1 MVNFFYLDANPS
13 NCAKYYCD
21 KHVLKI
27 PIEIAQILS
36 KIHHI
41 LKTKIDL
48 KKIYANSKVVKETL
62 GPYLW
67 SLMSLDN
74 YIWTC
79 DLGLE
84 LINEYKYRFEKPT
97 HKTELVLLHLKEN
110 PPPIESKGITPFI
123 MTNKYDMFQYIS
135 SNPITN
141 ARYNY
146 AEMKCAND
154 KWTKRTKPKWF
165 DTLSK
170 EIEEKKNK
178 LKSEI
183 ATRVKEELPKLAKEN
198 GWTVYRFHSFLR
210 VSYDCLFQGKWDIKA
225 KYMNKY
231 KSFEPLINQLT
242 FPQLYFI
249 NLITKSLTD
258 TETLNK
264 LNVQSLQYRNKK
276 IYKNTLDKKEWI
288 KSVPYKPDKTIYK

>member
-1 MVNFFYLDANPS
+1 MVNFFYLDKDS
-13 NCAKYYCD
+13 SKCAKYYCD

-36 KIHHI
+36 KIHHV
-41 LKTKIDL
+41 LKTKIDYQ
-48 KKIYANSKVVKETL
+48 KIYANSKVVKESL

-67 SLMSLDN
+67 TLSSLDN

-84 LINEYKYRFEKPT
+84 LINEYKYRFGKT
-97 HKTELVLLHLKEN
+97 SHKTESVLIYLKEN
-110 PPPIESKGITPFI
+110 PPPIKNLGITPFV
-123 MTNKYDMFQYIS
+123 MTNKYDMFQYVS
-135 SNPITN
+135 LNPITN

-154 KWTKRTKPKWF
+154 KWTKRIKPKWF

-170 EIEEKKNK
+170 KIEEDKNK

-183 ATRVKEELPKLAKEN
+183 ASRVQEELPKLAKEN
-198 GWTVYRFHSFLR
+198 HWTVYRFHSFLR
-210 VSYDCLFQGKWDIKA
+210 VSYDCLFQGKWNVKA

-231 KSFEPLINQLT
+231 NPSKSLINQLT
-242 FPQLYFI
+242 FPQLYFL
-249 NLITKSLTD
+249 NQITKSLTN
-258 TETLNK
+258 TKTLTK
-264 LNVQSLQYRNKK
+264 LNIESLKYRNKQN
-276 IYKNTLDKKEWI
+276 YKNVLDKKDWI
-288 KSVPYKPDKTIYK
+288 NSNPYKPAKTIYK

>member
-1 MVNFFYLDANPS
+1 MVNFFYLDNNPS
-13 NCAKYYCD
+13 KCAKYYCD

-41 LKTKIDL
+41 LKTKIDYQ
-48 KKIYANSKVVKETL
+48 KIYANSKVVKETL

-67 SLMSLDN
+67 TLTSLDN

-79 DLGLE
+79 NLGLE
-84 LINEYKYRFEKPT
+84 LINEYKYRFGKTT
-97 HKTELVLLHLKEN
+97 HKTEIVLLYLIEN
-110 PPPIESKGITPFI
+110 PPPIEQRGITPFI
-123 MTNKYDMFQYIS
+123 MTNKYDMFQFIS

-146 AEMKCAND
+146 AEMKCSND
-154 KWTKRTKPKWF
+154 KWTKRTKPLWF

-170 EIEEKKNK
+170 NIKEKKIKLRSEIE
-178 LKSEI
+178 I
-183 ATRVKEELPKLAKEN
+183 RVKEQLPKLASRN

-210 VSYDCLFQGKWDIKA
+210 VSYDCLFQGKWNVKA

-231 KSFEPLINQLT
+231 NQSESLINQLT
-242 FPQLYFI
+242 FPQLYFL
-249 NLITKSLTD
+249 NQITKSIMD

-264 LNVQSLQYRNKK
+264 LNIESLKYRNKQK
-276 IYKNTLDKKEWI
+276 YKNTLDKKEWI
-288 KSVPYKPDKTIYK
+288 KSDPYKPINTIM